1 MEENSYIKRQRLY
14 KGIMLVLL
22 TAFITFILTSIFVS
36 NQLGN
41 NATSNNSLTSIF
53 QNITGSSELQKSL
66 ETIEKLV
73 KDKYLNEV
81 DEKKAIEGAI
91 EGYVA
96 SLGDPYTEYISTL
109 R

>member
-22 TAFITFILTSIFVS
+22 TAFITFILTSIFLS
-36 NQLGN
+36 NQLEKNG
-41 NATSNNSLTSIF
+41 SSSNSLTSIF
-53 QNITGSSELQKSL
+53 ENITGSSELQKSL

-81 DEKKAIEGAI
+81 DEKKQLK
-91 EGYVA
+91 VQ
-96 SLGDPYTEYISTL
+96 
-109 R
+109 